1 MSCLQLFLQK
11 KARLR
16 YKNLVWTLLITG
28 RHLARPY
35 NIDDDEEE
43 DEDGGNYS
51 SPCPDYEEVDPL
63 QIQRLRLALQNTDLS
78 EGQNKAVSAAAPSPA
93 LTSNT
98 TQQQQP
104 PPPLPR
110 LPMTNGLL
118 GHTSPEPGAQ
128 LRRSPPNGIKIGL
141 GSGPSVIRN
150 VRNRWSA
157 NLESVKGFMTGSD
170 FSRSQTEEA
179 HKQETIMKSVVNC
192 IHKVSPGSK
201 MF

>member
-1 MSCLQLFLQK
+1 M
-11 KARLR
+11 
-16 YKNLVWTLLITG
+16 WTLFLITG

-35 NIDDDEEE
+35 NIDDEEEE

-78 EGQNKAVSAAAPSPA
+78 DQGQNKAVSAVAAPSPA

-118 GHTSPEPGAQ
+118 GGQTSPEVQ

-141 GSGPSVIRN
+141 GGGPSVIRN

-157 NLESVKGFMTGSD
+157 NLESVKGFMTGGGSSD
-170 FSRSQTEEA
+170 FRSQTEEA